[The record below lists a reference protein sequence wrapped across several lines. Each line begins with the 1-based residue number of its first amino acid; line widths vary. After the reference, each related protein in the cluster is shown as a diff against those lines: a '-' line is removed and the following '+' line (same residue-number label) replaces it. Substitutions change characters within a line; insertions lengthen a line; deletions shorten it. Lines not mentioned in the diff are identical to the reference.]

1 MKITELTQKS
11 HSEQLSE
18 DRSKLDEIAW
28 APITAAAGAGLSY
41 YDLGSRFGYN
51 PLNWSKAQW
60 KTAGAEIAA
69 DAALGATGVGL
80 LSVAN
85 KARKVGKRA
94 YTASRAAGA
103 QKKANKA
110 LAKAGDQS
118 KVKNLTQQEKLYKN
132 AGKAQTKAA
141 DKAATAATAAIPA
154 VKKGIIGQ
162 AVKAVGLGSIGN
174 AVSTQIA
181 GDPVVAPSDIPVLG
195 KTASGKPQPNPNRIG
210 NVVKD
215 VKKPPR
221 SFTPYTPQSLANQGR
236 LTY

>member
-18 DRSKLDEIAW
+18 DRSKLDEAFW
-28 APITAAAGAGLSY
+28 APATALAGAGLSY
-41 YDLGSRFGYN
+41 YDLADKFGSYK
-51 PLNWSKAQW
+51 PWKWTAAQR
-60 KTAGAEIAA
+60 KQAAAEIAA
-69 DAALGATGVGL
+69 DAALGATGLGL

-103 QKKANKA
+103 QKKADKA

-118 KVKNLTQQEKLYKN
+118 KVTNLTQQEKLYKN
-132 AGKAQTKAA
+132 AGKAQQKAD

-162 AVKAVGLGSIGN
+162 AGKAVGLGAIGN
-174 AVSTQIA
+174 AASTAIS
-181 GDPVVAPSDIPVLG
+181 GKPVVAPSDIPVLG

-210 NVVKD
+210 NIAKDAKKAVKD
-215 VKKPPR
+215 AV
-221 SFTPYTPQSLANQGR
+221 PYTQQSLGAQGR
-236 LTY
+236 F

>member
-18 DRSKLDEIAW
+18 DRSKLDEAFW
-28 APITAAAGAGLSY
+28 APFTAAAGAGLSY
-41 YDLGSRFGYN
+41 YDLSSRFGSYK
-51 PLNWSKAQW
+51 PWKWTAAQ
-60 KTAGAEIAA
+60 KKQAAAEIAA

-85 KARKVGKRA
+85 KARKVGTRA

-103 QKKANKA
+103 QKKADKA

-118 KVKNLTQQEKLYKN
+118 NIKNVTQQEKLYKN
-132 AGKAQTKAA
+132 AAKAQGKAA

-162 AVKAVGLGSIGN
+162 AGKAVGLGAIGN
-174 AVSTQIA
+174 AASTAIA
-181 GDPVVAPSDIPVLG
+181 GKPVVAPSDIPVLG
-195 KTASGKPQPNPNRIG
+195 KTASGKPQPNPNRVG
-210 NVVKD
+210 NAVKD
-215 VKKPPR
+215 VKKP
-221 SFTPYTPQSLANQGR
+221 FKDIVPYTPQSLGAQGR
-236 LTY
+236 F